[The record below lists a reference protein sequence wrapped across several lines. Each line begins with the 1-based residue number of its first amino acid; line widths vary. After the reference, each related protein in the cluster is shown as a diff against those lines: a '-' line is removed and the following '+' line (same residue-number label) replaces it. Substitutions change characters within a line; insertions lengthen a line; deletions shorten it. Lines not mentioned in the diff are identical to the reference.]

1 MAYWLVCHYSH
12 MLTQNEMDYV
22 NKMLWDIFS
31 SFAALYHF
39 WNTLESFVFKSTSD
53 VGTVNPAF
61 LRNDFEDA
69 VDQ

>member
-1 MAYWLVCHYSH
+1 
-12 MLTQNEMDYV
+12 
-22 NKMLWDIFS
+22 MLWDIFS